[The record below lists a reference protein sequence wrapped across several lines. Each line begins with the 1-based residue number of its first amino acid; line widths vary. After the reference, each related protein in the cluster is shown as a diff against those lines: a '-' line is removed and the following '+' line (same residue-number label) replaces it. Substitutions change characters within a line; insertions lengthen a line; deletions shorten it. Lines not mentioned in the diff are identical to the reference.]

1 MTTTAIALGNA
12 PDPAAADALA
22 TALTDTEPV
31 VRGAAAWA
39 FGCWI
44 KKNVLAAWALKRLAA
59 RLEIEPDA
67 TVLAELLKGLGARG
81 VQPAPH
87 DHDR

>member
-1 MTTTAIALGNA
+1 MRL
-12 PDPAAADALA
+12 DEF
-22 TALTDTEPV
+22 ALTDPEPV

-39 FGCWI
+39 LGCWI